1 MLTLPSQVHTALDRL
16 TAAGWEAY
24 VVGGA
29 VRDALRGCAAG
40 DWDITTNAEPA
51 QVERVFAGERLIET
65 GLRHGT
71 VTVLLDGLPLEITT
85 YRVDGDYTDHRRPDA
100 VRFTRSLREDLLRR
114 DFTMNAL
121 AYHPRTGL
129 VDVCGGAEDI
139 ARGVVRCVGEPDRRF
154 QEDGLRILRALR
166 FSSVLGFQ
174 IAPETAAAIH
184 RNRALLQ
191 YLAAERVRSE
201 LTKLLCGQN
210 VDAVLREFSDVL
222 AVPIPEL
229 RPMFGFEQHNPHH
242 DRAAHGRGCG
252 AHPAGA
258 GAALGGAAARCRQAA
273 VLFPR
278 AGWCRPFLRPR
289 GQEHRAGGGHSHAPA
304 L

>member
-114 DFTMNAL
+114 EFTMNAL

-166 FSSVLGFQ
+166 VASVLGCQ

-201 LTKLLCGQN
+201 LKKLL
-210 VDAVLREFSDVL
+210 
-222 AVPIPEL
+222 
-229 RPMFGFEQHNPHH
+229 
-242 DRAAHGRGCG
+242 
-252 AHPAGA
+252 
-258 GAALGGAAARCRQAA
+258 
-273 VLFPR
+273 
-278 AGWCRPFLRPR
+278 
-289 GQEHRAGGGHSHAPA
+289 
-304 L
+304 

>member
-40 DWDITTNAEPA
+40 DWDITTNADPA

-139 ARGVVRCVGEPDRRF
+139 ARGVVSAWASRTAAFRRMGCASCARC
-154 QEDGLRILRALR
+154 ALR
-166 FSSVLGFQ
+166 PCSAFRSRRRRRRPS
-174 IAPETAAAIH
+174 IAI
-184 RNRALLQ
+184 
-191 YLAAERVRSE
+191 
-201 LTKLLCGQN
+201 
-210 VDAVLREFSDVL
+210 
-222 AVPIPEL
+222 
-229 RPMFGFEQHNPHH
+229 
-242 DRAAHGRGCG
+242 
-252 AHPAGA
+252 
-258 GAALGGAAARCRQAA
+258 ARCCSISRRSACAA
-273 VLFPR
+273 
-278 AGWCRPFLRPR
+278 
-289 GQEHRAGGGHSHAPA
+289 S
-304 L
+304 